1 MSEARLPTRPVF
13 GPAIAPAVV
22 LGALAAAA
30 WALLASGATGHMSH
44 DELLGSGQLPQLAPL
59 LAFLGSWQLM
69 VAAMM
74 LPLAVPAIASRARR
88 TGRPWAAAGAVAVA
102 LCAVW
107 TGFAV
112 AVLAGDSG
120 IHRLVAAWPWLAEHE
135 WLVASAVLVLA
146 GLVQLAPFQQRA
158 LASAQRASGRPWR
171 YATLCLGS
179 CWALMLVMFA
189 VALGSLLWMAVVAVM
204 MTVER
209 VTAHGSRWAPLVGA
223 ALISL
228 AVLPPL
234 HLVGVH

>member
-1 MSEARLPTRPVF
+1 MSEARLPTRQVF
-13 GPAIAPAVV
+13 GPAIAPAVG
-22 LGALAAAA
+22 LAALAAAA

-44 DELLGSGQLPQLAPL
+44 EELLGSGQLPQLAPL
-59 LAFLGSWQLM
+59 LAFLGNWLLM

-74 LPLAVPAIASRARR
+74 LPLAVPAIAARARR
-88 TGRPWAAAGAVAVA
+88 TGRPWAAASAVAVT
-102 LCAVW
+102 LCVVW

-120 IHRLVAAWPWLAEHE
+120 IHRLVAAWPWLEEHE

-146 GLVQLAPFQQRA
+146 GLVQLAPFQRRA
-158 LASAQRASGRPWR
+158 LASARSASGGPWR
-171 YATLCLGS
+171 YAILCLGS

-189 VALGSLLWMAVVAVM
+189 VALESLLLMAVVAVM

-209 VTAHGSRWAPLVGA
+209 GTGQGSRWAPLVGA